1 MTLNGA
7 PFDWA
12 RAITELR
19 SSPDQANDAPTLVGE
34 LARSG
39 AGSAPMLF
47 LADDDKQYWVKFP
60 GNPQG
65 TQTLVAETIVAAIAP
80 LIDAPTRETRRL
92 RIPPAHVGTPYG
104 KDQPR
109 QVPSGLAHGSLLI
122 ENATEQVD
130 ELRFAR
136 RDDNAR
142 RIPRLLVLWDWA
154 MGTDAQWLHD
164 DDANST
170 IWSFDHGLWL
180 DAGPGAWTPE
190 GIRTAAEGAWTLQ
203 GTIPPG
209 ISATEFYS
217 AATALEAVAPEQIA
231 AAVANVPPEWKPDNG
246 LLGALGE
253 TLYARR
259 RGAAARARALG
270 TSITKGGRA

>member
-1 MTLNGA
+1 MISKGEQ
-7 PFDWA
+7 FDWA
-12 RAITELR
+12 REIAALR
-19 SSPDQANDAPTLVGE
+19 SSSDQGSSAPTLVGE

-39 AGSAPMLF
+39 AGSSPMMF
-47 LADDDKQYWVKFP
+47 LADDGKQYWVKFP

-65 TQTLVAETIVAAIAP
+65 TQTLVAETVVGAIAP
-80 LIDAPTRETRRL
+80 LIGAPAREVRRL
-92 RIPPAHVGTPYG
+92 RIPPALVGTPYG
-104 KDQPR
+104 QDQLCR
-109 QVPSGLAHGSLLI
+109 VPGGLAHGSLLI

-130 ELRFAR
+130 ELRYAG

-154 MGTDAQWLHD
+154 MGADAQWLHD

-190 GIRTAAEGAWTLQ
+190 SLRTASQSAWALQ
-203 GTIPPG
+203 GAIPPG
-209 ISATEFYS
+209 LSATELYD
-217 AATALEAVAPEQIA
+217 AATTLEGVAPEQIA
-231 AAVANVPPEWKPDNG
+231 AAVANVPPEWEPDDG
-246 LLGALGE
+246 LLGVLGE
-253 TLYARR
+253 ILYARR

-270 TSITKGGRA
+270 TRITKGGRA